1 MTHLLQEGL
10 AHLRVFYLGRIL
22 KQREM
27 RRNIHTLNALQT
39 VKSKC
44 VAKGQHS
51 YFLLGKSQVQFSTR
65 SQAMVKQV
73 PWFSSM
79 NAERIQNI
87 MYFKKCQDQSFLHSF
102 EFTLP

>member
-10 AHLRVFYLGRIL
+10 AHLKVFYLGRIL

-27 RRNIHTLNALQT
+27 RSIHTLNALQT

-44 VAKGQHS
+44 VTKGQHS

-73 PWFSSM
+73 PWFSSI

-87 MYFKKCQDQSFLHSF
+87 MNFKKCQKQSFLHSF